1 MLVEVDGFILSE
13 VAYGETSKVINVF
26 TYQYGLIGIMCK
38 GAKGLKSKNRVST
51 MRLTY
56 AKFNIKY
63 KKDKLSTLI
72 SADIIN
78 PLKLIKSDIILVSFL
93 SFLSELTEQVIKQ
106 SNQYKSIY
114 DNFINAILKI
124 NEGLDPVV
132 ITNILEIK
140 YLDYLGILFSLD
152 SCVVCGNKNNIVT
165 IDADKGGF
173 VCKNC
178 VANEVIVDI
187 KVIKMMRMYY
197 YVKIEG
203 IKDIKIDDGIIKS
216 INMFLDMYYDRY
228 AGLYLNSKDFLK
240 KLL

>member
-1 MLVEVDGFILSE
+1 M
-13 VAYGETSKVINVF
+13 
-26 TYQYGLIGIMCK
+26 
-38 GAKGLKSKNRVST
+38 
-51 MRLTY
+51 
-56 AKFNIKY
+56 
-63 KKDKLSTLI
+63 
-72 SADIIN
+72 
-78 PLKLIKSDIILVSFL
+78 
-93 SFLSELTEQVIKQ
+93 
-106 SNQYKSIY
+106 
-114 DNFINAILKI
+114 
-124 NEGLDPVV
+124 V